1 MATDNPFSPTF
12 GVPPPVLA
20 GRDEVLD
27 DISDALE
34 TGPSHPDFTSLLIGA
49 RGSGKTVTLNAIADS
64 AESLGWF
71 TLSDNASPKGLI
83 DRLTRAIGSLLTG
96 LQNGEP
102 KRRVTGLNAVGI
114 GIDLEPAPIPEFPSS
129 LREVLSELGE
139 LLLERR
145 TGLLI
150 TIDEL
155 HSGDL
160 DEIREFGSVLQ
171 LAARTRPKPVAFVG
185 AGIPA
190 IESTLLSGAK
200 ATFLQRCA
208 RHDIDRLDPQAT
220 RTALV
225 EPIRQR
231 GASIDP
237 TALENAVRT
246 TRGYAF
252 MVQLVGFHSWK
263 AATNPTTGITAT
275 DVVTGIHEAERRIG
289 RLVLAP
295 IWQDLSDVDRKF
307 LLAMAVDDGE
317 SKVAEIANRLEV
329 DLQYT
334 SVYRK
339 RLISAG
345 LVFPTGRGRID
356 FAHQPTRDWLRN
368 NPEYLDNVD
377 SP

>member
-20 GRDEVLD
+20 GRDDVLD
-27 DISDALE
+27 DIADALA

-49 RGSGKTVTLNAIADS
+49 RGSGKTVTLNAV
-64 AESLGWF
+64 AEEAERHGWL

-83 DRLTRAIGSLLTG
+83 GRLSRATGALLAE
-96 LQNGEP
+96 LQNGGP
-102 KRRVTGLNAVGI
+102 KRRVSGLNVAGI
-114 GIDLEPAPIPEFPSS
+114 GIDLEAPAIPDFPGT
-129 LREVLSELGE
+129 LREALSELGE

-155 HSGDL
+155 QSGEL

-171 LAARTRPKPVAFVG
+171 LAARTKPKPVAFIG
-185 AGIPA
+185 AGIPV
-190 IESTLLSGAK
+190 IESTLLSGPK
-200 ATFLQRCA
+200 ATFLQRCS
-208 RHDIDRLDPQAT
+208 RHDIDSLDPQAT
-220 RTALV
+220 LTALA

-237 TALENAVRT
+237 TALQHAVKAT
-246 TRGYAF
+246 GGYAF

-263 AATNPTTGITAT
+263 AATDPISGITAEE
-275 DVVTGIHEAERRIG
+275 VATGIHEAERRIG
-289 RLVLAP
+289 RLVLSP
-295 IWQDLSDVDRKF
+295 IWQDLSEVDRQF
-307 LLAMAVDDGE
+307 LLAMALEDGE
-317 SKVAEIANRLEV
+317 SKLANIAARLEV
-329 DLQYT
+329 DLQYA

-345 LVFPTGRGRID
+345 LIFATGRGRIN
-356 FAHQPTRDWLRN
+356 FAHQLTRDWLRN
-368 NPEYLDNVD
+368 NPEYVGNVD
-377 SP
+377 GP